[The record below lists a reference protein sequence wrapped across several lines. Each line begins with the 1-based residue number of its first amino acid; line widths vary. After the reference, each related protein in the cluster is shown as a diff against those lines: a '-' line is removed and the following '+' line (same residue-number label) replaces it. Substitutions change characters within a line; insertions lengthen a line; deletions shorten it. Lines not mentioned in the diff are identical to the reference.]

1 LQRPDIGV
9 TSADLFNIALILR
22 VHAKYLGEQI
32 FNTQYN
38 LRMTQ
43 KKQTKKAFTL
53 IELLVV
59 ISIITLLTGILL
71 PALSSVREYARS
83 TVCLANVRRL
93 ALAGVMYAQA
103 NGAFPPHRM
112 KKRCFS
118 DPYNFVNKYGRERPR
133 WQWFF
138 DQGVGPVIDPS
149 PWVKKKGDIFTDDD
163 TLMMTNDYFICPSFR
178 HYEYSVYD
186 IRNGSYGYN
195 YQYLGNA
202 RDRPDLGKYQNFPV
216 RESAIK
222 MPSAIIIVGD
232 GRGSKY
238 PHGPHSYKLDPPK
251 IALSTGAI
259 YFGNWTQPT
268 IEEQHCPA
276 EARHNHKANV
286 SFLDAHAKSMTLE
299 ELGYVVDEN
308 GFVITNH
315 PGGNNRLFT
324 GTGQDDS
331 GYNK

>member
-1 LQRPDIGV
+1 
-9 TSADLFNIALILR
+9 
-22 VHAKYLGEQI
+22 
-32 FNTQYN
+32 
-38 LRMTQ
+38 MTQ
-43 KKQTKKAFTL
+43 KRRTIRAFTL

-59 ISIITLLTGILL
+59 ISIIAILMAIL
-71 PALSSVREYARS
+71 SPVLSSVRKQARS
-83 TVCLANVRRL
+83 LVCLANVRRL
-93 ALAGVMYAQA
+93 SLAGVMYAQT

-112 KKRCFS
+112 KKRSFS
-118 DPYNFVNKYGRERPR
+118 DPYNFVNKYGREQPR
-133 WQWFF
+133 WQWFL
-138 DQGVGPVIDPS
+138 DQGVGPVINPS
-149 PWVKKKGDIFTDDD
+149 LWVEKKGDIFTDDD

-216 RESAIK
+216 RETAITS
-222 MPSAIIIVGD
+222 PSATIIVGD
-232 GRGSKY
+232 GRGSEY

-251 IALSTGAI
+251 VALSTGAI
-259 YFGNWTQPT
+259 YFGNWKQPT
-268 IEEQHCPA
+268 IEQQHCPA

-286 SFLDAHAKSMTLE
+286 SFLDRHAESMTLV
-299 ELGYVVDEN
+299 ELGYVIDEN
-308 GFVITNH
+308 ELVITNH

-331 GYNK
+331 FYKK

>member
-1 LQRPDIGV
+1 
-9 TSADLFNIALILR
+9 
-22 VHAKYLGEQI
+22 
-32 FNTQYN
+32 
-38 LRMTQ
+38 M
-43 KKQTKKAFTL
+43 
-53 IELLVV
+53 
-59 ISIITLLTGILL
+59 LTGILL
-71 PALSSVREYARS
+71 PALSRVRKCAYSA
-83 TVCLANVRRL
+83 VCLANVRRL

-103 NGAFPPHRM
+103 NEVFPPHRM
-112 KKRCFS
+112 KKTHFS
-118 DPYNFVNKYGRERPR
+118 DPSNFVNKYGRERPR

-149 PWVKKKGDIFTDDD
+149 PWVKQKGDIFTDDD
-163 TLMMTNDYFICPSFR
+163 TLTMTNDYFICPSFR

-202 RDRPDLGKYQNFPV
+202 RDRPDLGKYQNYPV

-222 MPSAIIIVGD
+222 RPSATIIVGD
-232 GRGSKY
+232 GRGSGY

-251 IALSTGAI
+251 LSLSTGAI

-276 EARHNHKANV
+276 EARHNNKANV
-286 SFLDAHAKSMTLE
+286 SFLDGHAKSMTLE
-299 ELGYVVDEN
+299 ELGYVVDEK
-308 GFVITNH
+308 GLVIANH
-315 PGGNNRLFT
+315 PDGNNRLFT

-331 GYNK
+331 FYKK

>member
-1 LQRPDIGV
+1 VFVEAVER
-9 TSADLFNIALILR
+9 A
-22 VHAKYLGEQI
+22 
-32 FNTQYN
+32 FNTRYN
-38 LRMTQ
+38 LGMSRR
-43 KKQTKKAFTL
+43 KQTKKAFTL

-59 ISIITLLTGILL
+59 ISIISLLMGILL
-71 PALSSVREYARS
+71 PALSSARKYARS

-93 ALAGVMYAQA
+93 ALAGVMYAEA

-112 KKRCFS
+112 KKRRFS
-118 DPYNFVNKYGRERPR
+118 DPHNFVNKYGRERPR

-149 PWVKKKGDIFTDDD
+149 PWVRKEGDVFTDDD

-178 HYEYSVYD
+178 HYEYSAYD

-216 RESAIK
+216 NESAI
-222 MPSAIIIVGD
+222 MRASETIIIAD
-232 GRGSKY
+232 GRGSEY

-251 IALSTGAI
+251 LALSTGAI
-259 YFGNWTQPT
+259 YFGNWKKTT
-268 IEEQHCPA
+268 IQQQHCPA
-276 EARHNHKANV
+276 EARHNHKVNV
-286 SFLDAHAKSMTLE
+286 GFLDGHAKSMTLE

-308 GFVITNH
+308 ELVIANH
-315 PGGNNRLFT
+315 PDGTNRLFT
-324 GTGQDDS
+324 GAGQDDAS
-331 GYNK
+331 YRD

>member
-1 LQRPDIGV
+1 
-9 TSADLFNIALILR
+9 
-22 VHAKYLGEQI
+22 
-32 FNTQYN
+32 
-38 LRMTQ
+38 MTQ
-43 KKQTKKAFTL
+43 KRRTIRAFTL

-59 ISIITLLTGILL
+59 ISIIAILMAIL
-71 PALSSVREYARS
+71 SPVLSSVRKQARS
-83 TVCLANVRRL
+83 LVCLANVRRL
-93 ALAGVMYAQA
+93 SLAGVMYAQT

-112 KKRCFS
+112 KKRSFS
-118 DPYNFVNKYGRERPR
+118 DPYNFVNKYGREQPR
-133 WQWFF
+133 WQWFL
-138 DQGVGPVIDPS
+138 DQGVGPVINPS
-149 PWVKKKGDIFTDDD
+149 LWVEKKGDIFTDDD

-216 RESAIK
+216 RETAITS
-222 MPSAIIIVGD
+222 PSATIIVGD
-232 GRGSKY
+232 GRGSEY

-251 IALSTGAI
+251 VALSTGAI
-259 YFGNWTQPT
+259 YFGNWKQPT
-268 IEEQHCPA
+268 IEQQHCPA

-286 SFLDAHAKSMTLE
+286 SFLDRHAESMTLV
-299 ELGYVVDEN
+299 ELGYVIDEN
-308 GFVITNH
+308 ELVITNH

-331 GYNK
+331 FYKN

>member
-1 LQRPDIGV
+1 LQRPNIGV
-9 TSADLFNIALILR
+9 TIADLFNVALILR
-22 VHAKYLGEQI
+22 VHVKYLGEQF

-38 LRMTQ
+38 LRMIQ
-43 KKQTKKAFTL
+43 KEQTKKAFTL
-53 IELLVV
+53 IELLLV

-112 KKRCFS
+112 KKRSFF
-118 DPYNFVNKYGRERPR
+118 DPHNFVNKYGRERPR

-216 RESAIK
+216 MESAIK
-222 MPSAIIIVGD
+222 MPSATIIVGD

-238 PHGPHSYKLDPPK
+238 PHGLHSYKLDPPK
-251 IALSTGAI
+251 LALSTGAI
-259 YFGNWTQPT
+259 YFGNWKQPT

-286 SFLDAHAKSMTLE
+286 SFLDVHVKSMTLE

-308 GFVITNH
+308 GLVIANH

-331 GYNK
+331 CYKK